1 MAYSACKKGRERGG
15 RVHVML
21 GEREES
27 AYYCVR
33 LAVQLYASNTLFFFL
48 CGFIVEVKKIFT
60 IQWFFFRS
68 ARFDLI
74 AVNSIGHWVRAGG
87 GRSKRRS

>member
-27 AYYCVR
+27 ILLCQTCSATVR
-33 LAVQLYASNTLFFFL
+33 VEHTILFLA
-48 CGFIVEVKKIFT
+48 
-60 IQWFFFRS
+60 WFYR
-68 ARFDLI
+68 
-74 AVNSIGHWVRAGG
+74 
-87 GRSKRRS
+87 